1 MNRKSDEIGA
11 YEAKTHLAQLLRR
24 VAAGERFMITQRGKP
39 VAELGPVHAGRE
51 HDAIEAARAMKAF
64 RRKHHPITDVDIRAL
79 QEEGRD

>member
-1 MNRKSDEIGA
+1 MDRKPDEIGA

-39 VAELGPVHAGRE
+39 VAELGPVHASRDR
-51 HDAIEAARAMKAF
+51 DAAEAAREMKAF
-64 RRKHHPITDVDIRAL
+64 RRKHPPIADVDIRAL